1 VIRQVLA
8 EARLRVRLG
17 RLMRRGSSQR
27 QEAAPVPIYLGFE
40 AGFHR
45 VQVGDKVERV
55 PQSRVITRGAL
66 VVGEPCSL
74 VNKML
79 DGMSGD

>member
-8 EARLRVRLG
+8 EAQLRVRLG
-17 RLMRRGSSQR
+17 RLMRGSSQR
-27 QEAAPVPIYLGFE
+27 QEAAPVPIYLGFQE
-40 AGFHR
+40 GFHR

>member
-1 VIRQVLA
+1 MIDRVLA
-8 EARLRVRLG
+8 QANLRQRLG
-17 RLMRRGSSQR
+17 RLQR
-27 QEAAPVPIYLGFE
+27 AQGQAAKPVVPIYLGFRDGWHE
-40 AGFHR
+40 
-45 VQVGDKVERV
+45 VKVGDRVERV

-74 VNKML
+74 ANGML

>member
-1 VIRQVLA
+1 MNVELQSAL
-8 EARLRVRLG
+8 LQVRLG
-17 RLMRRGSSQR
+17 RLIRGSSQR
-27 QEAAPVPIYLGFE
+27 QEAAPVPIYLGFQE
-40 AGFHR
+40 GFHR

-74 VNKML
+74 VNGML

>member
-1 VIRQVLA
+1 MIQQVLA
-8 EARLRVRLG
+8 AATLRLRLG
-17 RLMRRGSSQR
+17 RLMRGSTDR
-27 QEAAPVPIYLGFE
+27 QDSPPVPIYLGCKGGIHE
-40 AGFHR
+40 
-45 VQVGDKVERV
+45 VKVGDKVERV

-74 VNKML
+74 VHGML